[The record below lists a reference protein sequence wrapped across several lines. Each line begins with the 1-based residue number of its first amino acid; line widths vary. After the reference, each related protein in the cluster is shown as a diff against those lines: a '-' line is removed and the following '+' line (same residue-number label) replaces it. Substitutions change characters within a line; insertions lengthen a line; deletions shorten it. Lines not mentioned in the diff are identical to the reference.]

1 MRNEGHCLL
10 VLLLT
15 VNSINNWMTTSQN
28 SPSLSCVSALAL
40 QKQRD
45 LLGPPLFFFN
55 FLFCIGV
62 EPINSLVLVSG
73 GQQWD
78 SPPLLIHTYIY
89 IHTYSYIHVYVYIHV
104 SILPKVPSH
113 PGCIGLP
120 LRVMAEGFCIRVHPQ
135 TLKDDY
141 FLFFFLKQKYLLSS
155 D

>member
-1 MRNEGHCLL
+1 MLCSVGFITE
-10 VLLLT
+10 T
-15 VNSINNWMTTSQN
+15 V
-28 SPSLSCVSALAL
+28 
-40 QKQRD
+40 R
-45 LLGPPLFFFN
+45 PPRASSFFFN

-78 SPPLLIHTYIY
+78 SSITHTYLH
-89 IHTYSYIHVYVYIHV
+89 IHTYSYIHVYVYTHV

-113 PGCIGLP
+113 PGCVGLP
-120 LRVMAEGFCIRVHPQ
+120 LRVMAEGFCIRVYPQ

-141 FLFFFLKQKYLLSS
+141 FLIFFLKQKYLLSS